1 MSKHGVSDLDSS
13 NVSRQELPPV
23 HTADDRLH
31 PGLRPAQATSRP
43 VESEKSSRRQP
54 GLSVLLW
61 VSPLARLTA
70 VLPGE
75 PVVVLVAVLHV
86 SPGHLVASQLKQTE
100 KTLLEIVSEI
110 ENFKFQKFLLTS
122 ILMYFLS
129 LKVAQFS
136 PPSPSFVWHCS
147 GLQWE
152 GFFPSRIL
160 IIYVSSLCF
169 SS

>member
-13 NVSRQELPPV
+13 NVAREEFPPV

-31 PGLRPAQATSRP
+31 PWLRPAQPSARS
-43 VESEKSSRRQP
+43 VESQQSPGRQP
-54 GLSVLLW
+54 WGPVLVRAAPLRLPGL
-61 VSPLARLTA
+61 AA

-75 PVVVLVAVLHV
+75 PVVILVAVHHV
-86 SPGHLVASQLKQTE
+86 SPRHLVPNQLKE
-100 KTLLEIVSEI
+100 KTVLEIVSEI
-110 ENFKFQKFLLTS
+110 EIFKFQKFLLTS

-129 LKVAQFS
+129 LEVAKFS

-147 GLQWE
+147 VLQWE
-152 GFFPSRIL
+152 GFFPSRIY